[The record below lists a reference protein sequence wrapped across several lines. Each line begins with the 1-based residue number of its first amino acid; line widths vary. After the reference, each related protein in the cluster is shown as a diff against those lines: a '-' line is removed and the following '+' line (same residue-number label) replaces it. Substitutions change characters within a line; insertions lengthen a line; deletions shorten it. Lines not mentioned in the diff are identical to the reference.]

1 MTDDIGPGRAPADPP
16 APTVRPPEAGEPP
29 LAILIDY
36 DGTISLTDVTDM
48 VMVEHVP
55 GVWEEASALYDAGGM
70 GSRRLMAWEMS
81 LVEADPAALLETA
94 ARQPHDPS
102 FVPFVRRAQAAGI
115 PIEIVSDGFGF
126 FIEPALAALGVPELP
141 VVTARTTFRG
151 RRPSIAFPNG
161 HPACFV
167 CGTCKR
173 ERVLAYRAAGRRVL
187 FIGDGE
193 SDRYAAGYSDI
204 VFAKRSLE
212 RICLEAGWPFHR
224 WTAFSEIETW
234 LVDLLAT
241 WRADADHPGPGP
253 ARRTASERLLLRP
266 GGLGRG
272 PRRSTAAVL
281 AAGTSRRSDD
291 AAAVGSSR
299 HRAAWIVPPGAVS
312 PSVPSARTRRTA
324 PSHA

>member
-1 MTDDIGPGRAPADPP
+1 MRHVIGPGRSPVDPLPPVPPPPVAD
-16 APTVRPPEAGEPP
+16 EPP
-29 LAILIDY
+29 LAILVDY

-94 ARQPHDPS
+94 ARQPHDPT

-115 PIEIVSDGFGF
+115 PIEVVSDGFGF

-141 VVTARTTFRG
+141 VVTARTTFVG

-193 SDRYAAGYSDI
+193 SDRYAGGYSDI

-224 WTAFSEIETW
+224 WTAFSEIEAW
-234 LVDLLAT
+234 LVDLLAI
-241 WRADADHPGPGP
+241 WRADP
-253 ARRTASERLLLRP
+253 TTL
-266 GGLGRG
+266 
-272 PRRSTAAVL
+272 T
-281 AAGTSRRSDD
+281 T
-291 AAAVGSSR
+291 
-299 HRAAWIVPPGAVS
+299 VPPGEPPPNGYFCGPEAWGEDLVDPPPDS
-312 PSVPSARTRRTA
+312 WPPTRG
-324 PSHA
+324 